1 MSFGEKWIPSFFSIA
16 VRYVG
21 NFFFNFTS
29 YDEVTL
35 SLDKDDPVGNIASQ
49 SYHCH
54 VPSITCSRVYQ
65 RTVAVWYDKRQDVM
79 EVGSVLIQTFILCY
93 HQQSAAGCC
102 ALPILALIQSVT
114 RIHGPNSDLRHPA
127 RIWLLK
133 LVGVVLSGLDA
144 YHLTASLNP
153 LSPPCLST
161 FAVSLLCCLMK
172 PNYEWNTS
180 IGFSQWSHENK
191 SFTSFIHG
199 YGRGT
204 MEEYKAQW
212 CKETETGVLVC
223 VKTPIQSKKQHN
235 SSVTRVSIKWVW
247 YLLLSSTNTPRLS
260 EGQLFISVMVFCL
273 WSWDSEHECLFT
285 DYDLCLHLKSIPH
298 LYPPPS
304 TPVPLCKTGGILQSY
319 FLQVFLLFWY
329 TSDKAL
335 IAAYL
340 LSCIS

>member
-133 LVGVVLSGLDA
+133 LVGVVVFKWSRCIP
-144 YHLTASLNP
+144 LN
-153 LSPPCLST
+153 C
-161 FAVSLLCCLMK
+161 
-172 PNYEWNTS
+172 
-180 IGFSQWSHENK
+180 
-191 SFTSFIHG
+191 
-199 YGRGT
+199 
-204 MEEYKAQW
+204 
-212 CKETETGVLVC
+212 
-223 VKTPIQSKKQHN
+223 
-235 SSVTRVSIKWVW
+235 
-247 YLLLSSTNTPRLS
+247 
-260 EGQLFISVMVFCL
+260 
-273 WSWDSEHECLFT
+273 
-285 DYDLCLHLKSIPH
+285 IP
-298 LYPPPS
+298 
-304 TPVPLCKTGGILQSY
+304 
-319 FLQVFLLFWY
+319 
-329 TSDKAL
+329 
-335 IAAYL
+335 
-340 LSCIS
+340 